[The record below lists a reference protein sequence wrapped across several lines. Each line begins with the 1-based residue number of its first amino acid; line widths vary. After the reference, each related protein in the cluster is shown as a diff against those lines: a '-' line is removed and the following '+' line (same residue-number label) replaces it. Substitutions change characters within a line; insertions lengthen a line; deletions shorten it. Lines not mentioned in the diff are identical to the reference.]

1 MRRPFS
7 ARPRHHAH
15 RDEAHVRK
23 ASAAEPDGHHRNVGV
38 GAQAAA
44 LRYQQRDQHDQ
55 VEDPVDEQ
63 PQRRH
68 REAAPPRPRIAQVR
82 AIRGRD
88 RADEEH
94 RGPERVLAHCFLS
107 VGTDQ
112 KARHRESLH
121 PPPTKRYED
130 PRRAAAL
137 VNQRLCY
144 RKNRES
150 AKRNRAPE
158 FSLSAETEP
167 KPPHTDSAGGPIKAH
182 GEDQSDLDDD
192 NSLPDLGT
200 TLHSPRPPREVK
212 PKRVGGQS

>member
-1 MRRPFS
+1 MMHDSRGNIVTELVSKIIRPSPTSTQWAAAAGTPVQDESPQIVQSSRDCSVQALAHFRRMRRPFS
-7 ARPRHHAH
+7 ARPGHHAH

-112 KARHRESLH
+112 KARHR
-121 PPPTKRYED
+121 KRYEPD
-130 PRRAAAL
+130 QEAARQWFHACRGQRSPRL
-137 VNQRLCY
+137 
-144 RKNRES
+144 
-150 AKRNRAPE
+150 
-158 FSLSAETEP
+158 
-167 KPPHTDSAGGPIKAH
+167 
-182 GEDQSDLDDD
+182 
-192 NSLPDLGT
+192 DLGVAQPLACT
-200 TLHSPRPPREVK
+200 APVK
-212 PKRVGGQS
+212 S